1 MRTPHLRPLLALAAL
16 AVLVVLAAC
25 TSRQPSAP
33 SPTPVPQ
40 ARPDIVP
47 LTLEQEWE
55 IAQ

>member
-1 MRTPHLRPLLALAAL
+1 MRPLLLAAL
-16 AVLVVLAAC
+16 LAVLAAC
-25 TSRQPSAP
+25 AGRQPSAP

-40 ARPDIVP
+40 ARPEIVP

>member
-16 AVLVVLAAC
+16 AVLAAC

>member
-1 MRTPHLRPLLALAAL
+1 MRLLLALAAL
-16 AVLVVLAAC
+16 AVLAAC

>member
-1 MRTPHLRPLLALAAL
+1 MSTARLRPLLALLAL
-16 AVLVVLAAC
+16 ALLAAC
-25 TSRQPSAP
+25 TSPQPSAP

>member
-1 MRTPHLRPLLALAAL
+1 MRLLLALAAL
-16 AVLVVLAAC
+16 AVLAAC

-33 SPTPVPQ
+33 SPTPAPQ